1 MTLENTVTVSEISRI
16 TGKSVKTIHRD
27 ISAGKLPIVY
37 RAPGK
42 TGTVLADLEV
52 VKSIYSKAEPV
63 E

>member
-52 VKSIYSKAEPV
+52 VLNVYSQVETAE
-63 E
+63 

>member
-16 TGKSVKTIHRD
+16 TGRSVKTIHRD

-52 VKSIYSKAEPV
+52 VMNVYSQSEPV
-63 E
+63 K

>member
-52 VKSIYSKAEPV
+52 VRNVYKQAETA

>member
-52 VKSIYSKAEPV
+52 VMNVYSQVETAE
-63 E
+63 

>member
-52 VKSIYSKAEPV
+52 VMNVYNQLETAE
-63 E
+63 

>member
-52 VKSIYSKAEPV
+52 VMNVYNQVETAE
-63 E
+63 